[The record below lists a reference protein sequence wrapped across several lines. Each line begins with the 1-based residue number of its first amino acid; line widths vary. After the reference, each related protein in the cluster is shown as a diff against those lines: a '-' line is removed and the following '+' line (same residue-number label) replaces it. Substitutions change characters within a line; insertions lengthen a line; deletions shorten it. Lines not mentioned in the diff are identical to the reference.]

1 MKIDFRELEKEQLN
15 AQVPIELGTLIRRVA
30 ADRRWSLTKVV
41 SEAIARG
48 MNVDPAKYGIAA
60 MEESAA

>member
-1 MKIDFRELEKEQLN
+1 MKIDFREIEKEQLN
-15 AQVPIELGTLIRRVA
+15 AQVPLELGTLIRRLA

-41 SEAIARG
+41 TEAIAKG
-48 MNVDPAKYGIAA
+48 MSIDPAKYGIEA

>member
-30 ADRRWSLTKVV
+30 AERRWSLTKVV
-41 SEAIARG
+41 TEAIARG
-48 MNVDPAKYGIAA
+48 MNVDPASYGIEA
-60 MEESAA
+60 EKKSA